1 MGQRWRN
8 LFGVAA
14 AAALTLVG
22 THGVEAAP
30 ATQQS
35 SAVYRFDDMSEAG
48 KASLKRNG
56 SGVTMNI
63 KTAIGGEL
71 DDFGTPLGVDW
82 ESGDATTVWFVV
94 FNDPSQ
100 CIQASCGEVDVVD
113 AFLGGDN
120 LAKVGVHFGAGHVA
134 NGSKFN
140 AAARLNVGDMSGVL
154 FGVGLM
160 DARAAEIH
168 LVVRS
173 HGPASTLTGQELAE
187 ALHSVDGG
195 CDTNT
200 CGDAQFAVFT
210 P

>member
-1 MGQRWRN
+1 MGQRRRH
-8 LFGVAA
+8 LFAVAA

-35 SAVYRFDDMSEAG
+35 SAVYQFDDMSEVG

-71 DDFGTPLGVDW
+71 DDFGVLQGVDW

-94 FNDPSQ
+94 FNDPSG
-100 CIQASCGEVDVVD
+100 CVDGCGGDDVED
-113 AFLGGDN
+113 AFGDN
-120 LAKVGVHFGAGHVA
+120 RADVGVHFAAGHVA

-140 AAARLNVGDMSGVL
+140 AAGHLNEGDSSGLL
-154 FGVGLM
+154 FGLPLE
-160 DARAAEIH
+160 DATTAEVH

-173 HGPASTLTGQELAE
+173 HGPASTLTGQELAA

-195 CDTNT
+195 CGTNT
-200 CGDAQFAVFT
+200 CGDAQFAVFL